1 MYVHI
6 VSQRRIQRGTVVINE
21 ENTSALPNECETR
34 SQRGTSA
41 TPFLRKHGHPPRIQ
55 RAIHLRLLS
64 HLIEL
69 ASRKFVLGIA
79 LDTMQAHQNL
89 ARFSTRPFMS
99 K

>member
-1 MYVHI
+1 MTYA
-6 VSQRRIQRGTVVINE
+6 SR
-21 ENTSALPNECETR
+21 LPNECETH

-41 TPFLRKHGHPPRIQ
+41 IPFFRKHSHPPRIK
-55 RAIHLRLLS
+55 RAIHFRLLN

-79 LDTMQAHQNL
+79 LDTMQAHHNL